1 MGRGKASRVSTGS
14 GSDRVL
20 PERPSHEPTR
30 SLPLPVLTCATNL
43 AVAFSYSGRYN
54 QAVNPLIVT
63 IIIALGTFIIS
74 IFGASW
80 LNQQAMN
87 KRIDDLRSYLDAR
100 FTAIEQTMNARFDAV
115 DARFNAVDA
124 RFAAVEQRISNLEQ
138 RVERIERQL
147 DSIFKPSLPR
157 S

>member
-1 MGRGKASRVSTGS
+1 M
-14 GSDRVL
+14 
-20 PERPSHEPTR
+20 
-30 SLPLPVLTCATNL
+30 
-43 AVAFSYSGRYN
+43 
-54 QAVNPLIVT
+54 NPLILT
-63 IIIALGTFIIS
+63 IIIALATFIIS

-100 FTAIEQTMNARFDAV
+100 FAAIEQTMNARFDAV
-115 DARFNAVDA
+115 DARFDAVDN
-124 RFAAVEQRISNLEQ
+124 RISHLEQ

-157 S
+157 P

>member
-1 MGRGKASRVSTGS
+1 M
-14 GSDRVL
+14 
-20 PERPSHEPTR
+20 
-30 SLPLPVLTCATNL
+30 
-43 AVAFSYSGRYN
+43 
-54 QAVNPLIVT
+54 NPLILT
-63 IIIALGTFIIS
+63 IIIALATFIIS

-100 FTAIEQTMNARFDAV
+100 FAAIEQTMNARFDAV
-115 DARFNAVDA
+115 DARFDAVDA
-124 RFAAVEQRISNLEQ
+124 RFDAVDARFDAVDNRISHLEQ

-157 S
+157 P